1 MLPTAYTF
9 SYNPDNL
16 NAFSY
21 VFGMN
26 HPLIPII
33 VLASIIFYWYL
44 YFLAPHVYSALLVR
58 SQKQEKEAKRNVI
71 KELILMK
78 EVQGELEKEIE
89 QSLLNITLHGKGA

>member
-26 HPLIPII
+26 HIFIPII
-33 VLASIIFYWYL
+33 VLASIALYFGL
-44 YFLAPHVYSALLVR
+44 YFLAPHVYSVLLAR
-58 SQKQEKEAKRNVI
+58 SEKQQKEAKRNVI

-89 QSLLNITLHGKGA
+89 QSLLNITLQGKGA

>member
-1 MLPTAYTF
+1 MLPTTYTF
-9 SYNPDNL
+9 SYNPENL

-26 HPLIPII
+26 HLLIPVI
-33 VLASIIFYWYL
+33 VLASIALYGYL
-44 YFLAPHVYSALLVR
+44 YFLAPHIYSLLVVR
-58 SQKQEKEAKRNVI
+58 AQKQEKEAKRNVI

-89 QSLLNITLHGKGA
+89 QSLLNITLQGKGA